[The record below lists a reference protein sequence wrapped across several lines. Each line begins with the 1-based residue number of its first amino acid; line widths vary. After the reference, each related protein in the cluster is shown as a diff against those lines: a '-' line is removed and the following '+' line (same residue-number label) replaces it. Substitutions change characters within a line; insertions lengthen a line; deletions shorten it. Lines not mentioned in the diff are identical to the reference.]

1 MAPCA
6 APTGGLV
13 AVVGNGLDRPYPAIN
28 TSLWHDVGARGL
40 LVSEWPPGTSPDAFR
55 FPLRNRIIAALA
67 EVVVVVESREKGGS
81 LITAVEAGE
90 RDVRVMA
97 VPGSVRNRAAAGTN
111 RLLADG
117 ADPVTDADDVL
128 LALGLDTRRA
138 RQLEFDPRPAPR
150 GLEATVLA
158 RCQLE
163 PATLDE
169 LVVELELPIAE
180 VAMALARLERAGWV
194 REATGWFEVVGSWSE
209 LA

>member
-1 MAPCA
+1 VNSR
-6 APTGGLV
+6 LWDE
-13 AVVGNGLDRPYPAIN
+13 VG
-28 TSLWHDVGARGL
+28 TRGL
-40 LVSEWPPGTSPDAFR
+40 LLSEWPLGTNPDAFR

-117 ADPVTDADDVL
+117 ADPVTDAGDVL
-128 LALGLDTRRA
+128 VALGLDTRRA
-138 RQLEFDPRPAPR
+138 PRLEFDPRPAPR
-150 GLEATVLA
+150 GLESTVLD
-158 RCQLE
+158 RCRVE
-163 PATLDE
+163 AATLDD
-169 LVVELELPIAE
+169 LVVALDLPIGE
-180 VAMALARLERAGWV
+180 VAMALARLERTGWV
-194 REATGWFEVVGSWSE
+194 REATGWFEAVGSWSD